1 MIPFK
6 RLVKIS
12 ITLGNQIE
20 GYIRNILLVH
30 SYKIYVYKLSLT
42 LYEKVQ
48 HTFCRRNFSKCSS
61 FSMALNVYNDVLR
74 NQDLVQLYYIYNINI
89 EVCNRRRISTSV
101 TTTSITAEAQAH
113 SAVVAI
119 NVCHH
124 HNQSHRRRCP
134 TVCSSHPL
142 RLVLY
147 YTNQQQ
153 FIYNKQIL
161 DVIAVFLFSFFSCVR
176 MWSSP
181 LPYDDVG

>member
-42 LYEKVQ
+42 LYN
-48 HTFCRRNFSKCSS
+48 TLFCRRNFSKCSS

-124 HNQSHRRRCP
+124 HNQSLRRRVVQQC
-134 TVCSSHPL
+134 
-142 RLVLY
+142 VLH
-147 YTNQQQ
+147 
-153 FIYNKQIL
+153 IH
-161 DVIAVFLFSFFSCVR
+161 
-176 MWSSP
+176 
-181 LPYDDVG
+181 